1 MTVSSDRQQAAQLA
15 ARKRG
20 RSRLSTLTAGIGLA
34 GLAMAG
40 VVAWALP
47 GSKAHS
53 TSSTTT
59 GSSSSAGSGRVS
71 SSDDDSS
78 QGSSDD
84 DSSRGSSDDSSSQSN
99 SGSSQSNSG
108 GLVQVPSSQSGP
120 QAVSG
125 GS

>member
-1 MTVSSDRQQAAQLA
+1 MTVSSDRQQAARLA

-20 RSRLSTLTAGIGLA
+20 LGRLSTLTAGIGLA

-47 GSKAHS
+47 GSKADS
-53 TSSTTT
+53 TSPSTT
-59 GSSSSAGSGRVS
+59 GSSSIGTGSGKIS
-71 SSDDDSS
+71 SSEDDSS
-78 QGSSDD
+78 QESSEDD
-84 DSSRGSSDDSSSQSN
+84 PSRDSSDDSSSQSN
-99 SGSSQSNSG
+99 SG
-108 GLVQVPSSQSGP
+108 GLVQAPSSQDGP